1 MISITRFCSQH
12 KMAAISLAT
21 CLLELLIVWGV
32 VIIVQLSGQQLA
44 LLRLA
49 SGAWVCGG
57 LVSIICAIAAL
68 IIETRRG
75 IGALSLAVAIVMF
88 IVCGLPMMV

>member
-1 MISITRFCSQH
+1 MTSFARLCSQH
-12 KMAAISLAT
+12 KMAAISLVT
-21 CLLELLIVWGV
+21 CLLELLVVWGV
-32 VIIVQLSGQQLA
+32 VMVVRLSVQQPA
-44 LLRLA
+44 LVKLA

-68 IIETRRG
+68 IVETRRG
-75 IGALSLAVAIVMF
+75 IGALTLAVAIVVF